1 MTNRALFYE
10 CFAGISGDMHLGAL
24 IDVGVPAEYLRH
36 ELGRLELAHEF
47 ELVVEGGKKMG
58 VTGTRASVRIAA
70 DVDKPHRH
78 LSTIKGILERAGFP
92 PRVEHLAVSMFTTI
106 AEAEAK
112 IHGTSVEAIHFHEVG
127 ATDSIVDIAGA
138 AIGVDHLD
146 VDTVYCTPVELGGGM
161 VRCEHGL
168 MPVPA
173 PATAEILKDTPC
185 RYGGV
190 DGEATTPTGAAILRS
205 VVDRFEAPRGFKAAA
220 IGYGLGHK
228 DFEVPNALRLTLG
241 ALGAP
246 GEHTAQPLATDSEIN
261 LEVECNIDDMTPE
274 AFGPLTEA
282 LFAKGAKDVF
292 LTPIVMKKSRPAT
305 KITLLVD
312 EAGLEA
318 VLAELFSASTT
329 IGARIREVTKRML
342 PREERT
348 VTTSLGDVRVKVVT
362 LPDGSRRWKPEHD
375 DIAAIAART
384 GDGYLITRTTVSRE
398 LDRELASIAKGR
410 PR

>member
-1 MTNRALFYE
+1 MAQRALFYE

-24 IDVGVPAEYLRH
+24 IDVGVPAEFLRQ
-36 ELGRLELAHEF
+36 ELARLELADEF

-58 VTGTRASVRIAA
+58 VTGSRATVRIAD
-70 DVDKPHRH
+70 DVEKPHRH
-78 LSTIKGILERAGFP
+78 LSTIKGILERAGYP
-92 PRVEHLAVSMFTTI
+92 PRVERLAVSMFTTI
-106 AEAEAK
+106 AVAEAK

-138 AIGVDHLD
+138 AIGLAHLNAD
-146 VDTVYCTPVELGGGM
+146 VAFCSPVELGGGM

-173 PATAEILKDTPC
+173 PATAEILKDIPC

-190 DGEATTPTGAAILRS
+190 DGEATTPTGAAILRCS
-205 VVDRFEAPRGFKAAA
+205 VDRFEVPRGFKAVA
-220 IGYGLGHK
+220 IGYGIGQK

-241 ALGAP
+241 ECAEL
-246 GEHTAQPLATDSEIN
+246 PLATDTEIN

-305 KITLLVD
+305 KISLLVD
-312 EAGLEA
+312 ESRLDA
-318 VLAELFSASTT
+318 VLAELFTASTT
-329 IGARIREVTKRML
+329 IGARVREVTKRML

-348 VTTSLGDVRVKVVT
+348 VTTSLGDVRVKVVA
-362 LPDGSRRWKPEHD
+362 LPDGSQRWKPEHD
-375 DIAAIAART
+375 DIAAIAERT
-384 GDGYLITRTTVSRE
+384 GDGYLQTRTVVSRE
-398 LDRELASIAKGR
+398 VDRELG
-410 PR
+410 

>member
-24 IDVGVPAEYLRH
+24 IDVGVPAEYLRQQ
-36 ELGRLELAHEF
+36 LGRLELAHEF

-58 VTGTRASVRIAA
+58 VTGTRATVRIAP
-70 DVDKPHRH
+70 DVVKPHRH
-78 LSTIKGILERAGFP
+78 LSTIKGILERAGYP
-92 PRVEHLAVSMFTTI
+92 PRVERLAVSMFTAI

-138 AIGVDHLD
+138 AIGFDHLD
-146 VDTVYCTPVELGGGM
+146 VDTTYCTPVELGGGM

-173 PATAEILKDTPC
+173 PATAEILKDAPC
-185 RYGGV
+185 HYGGV

-205 VVDRFEAPRGFKAAA
+205 VVDRFEAPRGFTAAA

-241 ALGAP
+241 KCADL
-246 GEHTAQPLATDSEIN
+246 PLATDSEIN

-305 KITLLVD
+305 KITMLVD
-312 EAGLEA
+312 EPGLDA

-329 IGARIREVTKRML
+329 IGARVREVTKRML
-342 PREERT
+342 PREERS

-384 GDGYLITRTTVSRE
+384 GDGYLITRTAVSRE
-398 LDRELASIAKGR
+398 LDRELASIAQAR

>member
-1 MTNRALFYE
+1 MAQRALFYE

-24 IDVGVPAEYLRH
+24 IDVGVPAEFLRQ
-36 ELGRLELAHEF
+36 ELARLELANEF

-58 VTGTRASVRIAA
+58 VTGTRATVRIAD
-70 DVDKPHRH
+70 DVEKPHRH
-78 LSTIKGILERAGFP
+78 LSTIKGILERAGYP
-92 PRVEHLAVSMFTTI
+92 PRVERLAVSMFTTI

-138 AIGVDHLD
+138 AIGLDHLNVD
-146 VDTVYCTPVELGGGM
+146 VAFCSPVELGGGM

-190 DGEATTPTGAAILRS
+190 DGEATTPTGAAILRCS
-205 VVDRFEAPRGFKAAA
+205 VDRFEVPRAFKATA
-220 IGYGLGHK
+220 IGYGIGQK

-241 ALGAP
+241 ECAEL
-246 GEHTAQPLATDSEIN
+246 PLATDTEIN

-305 KITLLVD
+305 KISLLVD
-312 EAGLEA
+312 EARLDA
-318 VLAELFSASTT
+318 VLAELFTASTT
-329 IGARIREVTKRML
+329 IGARVREVTKRML
-342 PREERT
+342 PREART
-348 VTTSLGDVRVKVVT
+348 VATSLGDVRVKIVA
-362 LPDGSRRWKPEHD
+362 LPDGSQRWKPEHD
-375 DIAAIAART
+375 DIAAIAERT
-384 GDGYLITRTTVSRE
+384 GAGYLHTRTVISRE
-398 LDRELASIAKGR
+398 LDRELG
-410 PR
+410 